1 MPSEQHDQGLAIR
14 RSVLGDE
21 YVDNALASATDFN
34 RPFQDWLNEH
44 CWGEVWTKPAI
55 PRKTRSLITLAM
67 LCALR
72 STQEIKVH
80 TRGALRNGCTVD
92 EIREV
97 LLQAAVYCGAPAG
110 VEAFRAAKEVI
121 DGWQG

>member
-1 MPSEQHDQGLAIR
+1 MPSKHDQGLAIR
-14 RSVLGDE
+14 REVLGED
-21 YVDNALASATDFN
+21 YVDNALKSATEFSQ
-34 RPFQDWLNEH
+34 PLQDWLNEH

-67 LCALR
+67 LCALKAP
-72 STQEIKVH
+72 QEIKVH
-80 TRGALRNGCTVD
+80 TRGALRSGCTAE